1 MKSLKELYRIGRGP
15 SSSHTIG
22 PQRIAEYALAVYG
35 RRHYHAVLYGS
46 LALTGRGHGTD
57 RVLREVLGA
66 DTEIVFDTEKTD
78 LAHPNQ
84 LDLYAVGEDTEK
96 LFTALSVGGGSVVID
111 GVPLSEGGEVY
122 PERNFDEIKAFIA
135 AHDMT
140 LPAYVRHYEPDID
153 DHLRTV
159 WAAMPGS

>member
-35 RRHYHAVLYGS
+35 RRHYRAVLYGS

-111 GVPLSEGGEVY
+111 GVPLSEGGEV
-122 PERNFDEIKAFIA
+122 
-135 AHDMT
+135 
-140 LPAYVRHYEPDID
+140 
-153 DHLRTV
+153 
-159 WAAMPGS
+159 

>member
-35 RRHYHAVLYGS
+35 RRHYRVVLFGS
-46 LALTGRGHGTD
+46 LAMTGRGHGTD

-78 LAHPNQ
+78 L
-84 LDLYAVGEDTEK
+84 
-96 LFTALSVGGGSVVID
+96 
-111 GVPLSEGGEVY
+111 
-122 PERNFDEIKAFIA
+122 
-135 AHDMT
+135 
-140 LPAYVRHYEPDID
+140 
-153 DHLRTV
+153 RTRISSTSAPWTV
-159 WAAMPGS
+159 KMPKNCSPRFRWAAAA